1 MMINLWNRQRILSYS
16 LKSKSRMVI
25 VKGNNLKLG
34 STSKK
39 IKKFPHFSKILKISS
54 KNFLHH
60 KSKSQVFR
68 KLLILKGQK
77 KLQLKKTVRRTK
89 IKKKGIILKNSQMLI
104 KLMKIIWNRLIGK
117 MKNLP
122 MFQNWAKVMLA
133 NKIFKFFKNN
143 YRDIS

>member
-1 MMINLWNRQRILSYS
+1 MINLWNKQRILSYS
-16 LKSKSRMVI
+16 LKSKSKMVI
-25 VKGNNLKLG
+25 IKGNNLKLG
-34 STSKK
+34 STNKK
-39 IKKFPHFSKILKISS
+39 IKKCQYYSKILKISN
-54 KNFLHH
+54 KNLLHH
-60 KSKSQVFR
+60 KSKSQVLI

-77 KLQLKKTVRRTK
+77 KLQPKRTVRRTK

-104 KLMKIIWNRLIGK
+104 KLMKIIWNRLIDK
-117 MKNLP
+117 IKNLL

>member
-1 MMINLWNRQRILSYS
+1 MINLWNKQRILSYS

-25 VKGNNLKLG
+25 IKGNNLKLG
-34 STSKK
+34 STNKK
-39 IKKFPHFSKILKISS
+39 IKKIQYYSKILKISN
-54 KNFLHH
+54 KNLLHH
-60 KSKSQVFR
+60 KSKSQVLI

-117 MKNLP
+117 IKNLP

>member
-1 MMINLWNRQRILSYS
+1 MINQWNKQRILSYS
-16 LKSKSRMVI
+16 LKNKSRMVI
-25 VKGNNLKLG
+25 IKGNNLKLG
-34 STSKK
+34 STNKK
-39 IKKFPHFSKILKISS
+39 IKKFPFYSKILKIYN
-54 KNFLHH
+54 KNLLHH
-60 KSKSQVFR
+60 KSKSQVLI

-77 KLQLKKTVRRTK
+77 KLQLKRTVRRTK

-117 MKNLP
+117 IKNLP

>member
-1 MMINLWNRQRILSYS
+1 MINLWNKQRILSYS

-25 VKGNNLKLG
+25 IKGNNLKLG
-34 STSKK
+34 STNKK
-39 IKKFPHFSKILKISS
+39 IKKFQYYSKILKISN
-54 KNFLHH
+54 KNLLHH
-60 KSKSQVFR
+60 KSKSQVLI

-117 MKNLP
+117 IKNLP